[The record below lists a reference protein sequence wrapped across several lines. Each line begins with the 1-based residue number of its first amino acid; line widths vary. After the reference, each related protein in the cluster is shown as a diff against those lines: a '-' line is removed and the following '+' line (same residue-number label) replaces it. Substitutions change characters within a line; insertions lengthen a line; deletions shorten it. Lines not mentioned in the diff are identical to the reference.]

1 MLEASN
7 VYLPLDAAL
16 PSCAGMAQAELAH
29 ALGIRYADI
38 TSWRFSKLS
47 VDARRKNDVHFTASF
62 IFEVA
67 DSEIEAALVGKRTK
81 TNIQVKRYIPYEG
94 YKVAEWRGGDARPV
108 VVGMG
113 PAGLFAAW
121 ALAKSGACPIVLERG
136 EDVDA
141 RMETVDAFNKG
152 GSLNSESNVQ
162 FGEGGAGAFSD
173 GKLTT
178 NIKNPRCRDVLHI
191 FAQAG
196 APEEILWE
204 GKPHIGTDRLVGVV
218 KAMREQIIAWG
229 GEVRFGAR
237 FEGMEFED
245 GRIAAVRGSRRMP
258 DGTREK
264 FVLQASDV
272 VLACG
277 HSARDVFDRVRNAGL
292 LMERKP
298 FAVGVRIEHPQKL
311 IDKAQYGNAAGHPAL
326 GAADYKMAV
335 HLRNGRSVYT
345 FCMCP
350 GGEVV
355 ASASELGGV
364 VVNGASRH
372 ARRGRNANS
381 ALLVNV
387 EDSDLRGDDVLAG
400 VKLQRRIETA
410 AYRAAGE
417 SYKAPAQRVGDFM
430 AANDRRHRDNV
441 DRKPR
446 IEVGP
451 TYARGVEW
459 VDLGQILPPFV
470 TRALH
475 AALPMFNGRIRGFS
489 DSNAVLTAPETRS
502 SSPVRIVR
510 DKATCQALFSQTTD
524 CGLKIAEA
532 SAGVERAER
541 TENGAPIAGGLYPCG
556 EGAGYAGGI
565 MSAAVDGLR
574 VAEAIVTA
582 YEK

>member
-38 TSWRFSKLS
+38 TSWKFSKLS

-62 IFEVA
+62 VFEVA
-67 DSEIEAALVGKRTK
+67 DQEIEEALAGKRTK
-81 TNIQVKRYIPYEG
+81 TKIQVKRHVPYEG
-94 YKVAEWRGGDARPV
+94 YRVGEWLGGDGRPI

-121 ALAKSGACPIVLERG
+121 ALAKSGAAPIVLERG

-141 RMETVDAFNKG
+141 RMASVNSFKDG
-152 GSLNSESNVQ
+152 GALNPESNVQ
-162 FGEGGAGAFSD
+162 FGEGGAGTFSD

-204 GKPHIGTDRLVGVV
+204 GKPHIGTDKLVNVV
-218 KAMREQIIAWG
+218 KTMREQIIAWG

-245 GRIAAVRGSRRMP
+245 GRIVAVRGSQRQE

-264 FVLQASDV
+264 FVLPASDV

-335 HLRNGRSVYT
+335 HLRNDRSVYT

-350 GGEVV
+350 GGYVV
-355 ASASELGGV
+355 GAASETGSV
-364 VVNGASRH
+364 VTNGMSEY
-372 ARRGRNANS
+372 ARDGQNSNA
-381 ALLVNV
+381 ALLVGITP
-387 EDSDLRGDDVLAG
+387 EDFGSAHPLAG
-400 VKLQRRIETA
+400 IEFQRKIE
-410 AYRAAGE
+410 RAAFEAGGGAY
-417 SYKAPAQRVGDFM
+417 SAPCQRVGDLLENRTTT
-430 AANDRRHRDNV
+430 ALNGSV
-441 DRKPR
+441 Q
-446 IEVGP
+446 P
-451 TYARGVEW
+451 TYRPGV
-459 VDLGQILPPFV
+459 VPGDLRTVLPDYICDSMAEGI
-470 TRALH
+470 RR
-475 AALPMFNGRIRGFS
+475 MGRRLRGF
-489 DSNAVLTAPETRS
+489 DDPDALLTAPETRS
-502 SSPVRIVR
+502 SSPVRILRNETRECPTVR
-510 DKATCQALFSQTTD
+510 GLF
-524 CGLKIAEA
+524 
-532 SAGVERAER
+532 
-541 TENGAPIAGGLYPCG
+541 PCG

-565 MSAAVDGLR
+565 TSAAVDGLR
-574 VAEAIVTA
+574 CAEEIL
-582 YEK
+582 KQSL

>member
-38 TSWRFSKLS
+38 TSWKFSKLS
-47 VDARRKNDVHFTASF
+47 VDARRKNDVHFMASF
-62 IFEVA
+62 VFEVA
-67 DSEIEAALVGKRTK
+67 DQEIEEALAGKRTK
-81 TNIQVKRYIPYEG
+81 TKIQVKRHVPYEG
-94 YKVAEWRGGDARPV
+94 YRVGEWLGGDARPI

-121 ALAKSGACPIVLERG
+121 ALAKSGAAPIVLERG

-141 RMETVDAFNKG
+141 RMASVNSFKEG
-152 GSLNSESNVQ
+152 GALNPESNVQ
-162 FGEGGAGAFSD
+162 FGEGGAGTFSD

-204 GKPHIGTDRLVGVV
+204 GKPHIGTDKLVNVV
-218 KAMREQIIAWG
+218 KTMREQIIAWG

-245 GRIAAVRGSRRMP
+245 GRIAAVRGSQRQE

-264 FVLQASDV
+264 FVLPASDV

-292 LMERKP
+292 FMERKP

-335 HLRNGRSVYT
+335 HLRNDRSVYT

-350 GGEVV
+350 GGYVV
-355 ASASELGGV
+355 GAASETGSV
-364 VVNGASRH
+364 VTNGMSEY
-372 ARRGRNANS
+372 ARDGQNSNA
-381 ALLVNV
+381 ALLVGITP
-387 EDSDLRGDDVLAG
+387 EDFGSAHPLAG
-400 VKLQRRIETA
+400 IAFQRKIE
-410 AYRAAGE
+410 RAAFEAGGGAY
-417 SYKAPAQRVGDFM
+417 SAPCQRVGDLLENRVTT
-430 AANDRRHRDNV
+430 ALNGSV
-441 DRKPR
+441 Q
-446 IEVGP
+446 P
-451 TYARGVEW
+451 TYRPGV
-459 VDLGQILPPFV
+459 VPGDLRAVLPDYICDSMAEGIRRMGRRLKGFDDPD
-470 TRALH
+470 AL
-475 AALPMFNGRIRGFS
+475 
-489 DSNAVLTAPETRS
+489 LTAPETRS
-502 SSPVRIVR
+502 SSPVRILRNETRECPTVR
-510 DKATCQALFSQTTD
+510 GLF
-524 CGLKIAEA
+524 
-532 SAGVERAER
+532 
-541 TENGAPIAGGLYPCG
+541 PCG

-565 MSAAVDGLR
+565 TSAAVDGLR
-574 VAEAIVTA
+574 CAEEIL
-582 YEK
+582 KQSL

>member
-38 TSWRFSKLS
+38 TSWKFSKLS

-62 IFEVA
+62 VFEVA
-67 DSEIEAALVGKRTK
+67 DQEIEEALAGKRTK
-81 TNIQVKRYIPYEG
+81 TKIQVKRHVPYEG
-94 YKVAEWRGGDARPV
+94 YRVGEWLGGDARPI

-121 ALAKSGACPIVLERG
+121 ALAKSGAAPIVLERG

-141 RMETVDAFNKG
+141 RMASVDSFKEG
-152 GSLNSESNVQ
+152 GALNPESNVQ
-162 FGEGGAGAFSD
+162 FGEGGAGTFSD

-204 GKPHIGTDRLVGVV
+204 GKPHIGTDKLVNVV
-218 KAMREQIIAWG
+218 KTMREQIIAWG

-245 GRIAAVRGSRRMP
+245 GRIVAVRGSQRQE

-264 FVLQASDV
+264 FVLPASDV

-326 GAADYKMAV
+326 GAADYKWRCICA
-335 HLRNGRSVYT
+335 T
-345 FCMCP
+345 
-350 GGEVV
+350 
-355 ASASELGGV
+355 
-364 VVNGASRH
+364 
-372 ARRGRNANS
+372 
-381 ALLVNV
+381 
-387 EDSDLRGDDVLAG
+387 
-400 VKLQRRIETA
+400 TA
-410 AYRAAGE
+410 ACTRSACARAA
-417 SYKAPAQRVGDFM
+417 R
-430 AANDRRHRDNV
+430 
-441 DRKPR
+441 
-446 IEVGP
+446 
-451 TYARGVEW
+451 
-459 VDLGQILPPFV
+459 
-470 TRALH
+470 
-475 AALPMFNGRIRGFS
+475 
-489 DSNAVLTAPETRS
+489 
-502 SSPVRIVR
+502 
-510 DKATCQALFSQTTD
+510 
-524 CGLKIAEA
+524 
-532 SAGVERAER
+532 
-541 TENGAPIAGGLYPCG
+541 
-556 EGAGYAGGI
+556 
-565 MSAAVDGLR
+565 
-574 VAEAIVTA
+574 
-582 YEK
+582 